1 MSRAGRTGAGRSRTG
16 PPAVLKVCARAADAH
31 RVTPSRRVA
40 EHATPPRHRPPP
52 AGVLVVAAALVVTAA
67 MIAASAMTSSAWPG
81 VVLPVL
87 ATALGVVPVRRRAV
101 AIGVTSLLVG
111 AAVTLAWAGS
121 ALAIGGMSAA
131 VAVSAAVV
139 TLWRHQRRRHLRT
152 IDSERARSA
161 ELTVV
166 DELTGCYN
174 THGLS
179 LLGEHVLAMVRRQS
193 GAMHAAVVEVEGI
206 PAVLD
211 ALGARAVDEVVLAVS
226 SAVRGATRGTDVVC
240 RSGEVTFVVV
250 GPGSGTGA
258 LDLERR
264 LRALLLRTPPL
275 SLREWPCT
283 VLVGVAQLQP
293 WDSGGLSELTHRAD
307 EDLGLRRALRGPAI
321 DPRGAQIGSDQRP

>member
-1 MSRAGRTGAGRSRTG
+1 MSRAGRTRARRSRLEW
-16 PPAVLKVCARAADAH
+16 PARLKVGARTTDAH
-31 RVTPSRRVA
+31 RVTSSHHVA
-40 EHATPPRHRPPP
+40 EHASPPRHRPPST
-52 AGVLVVAAALVVTAA
+52 GVLVVAAAVVVTAGSV
-67 MIAASAMTSSAWPG
+67 AASAMTSSAWPG

-87 ATALGVVPVRRRAV
+87 ATALGVVPDRRRAV
-101 AIGVTSLLVG
+101 AVGVAALLVG
-111 AAVTLAWAGS
+111 AVATLWWAGS
-121 ALAIGGMSAA
+121 ALAVGGTSAA

-139 TLWRHQRRRHLRT
+139 TLWRVQRRRDLRVIET
-152 IDSERARSA
+152 ERARSA

-179 LLGEHVLAMVRRQS
+179 LLGEQVLAMVRRQS
-193 GAMHAAVVEVEGI
+193 GAMHAAVIEIEGI

-226 SAVRGATRGTDVVC
+226 SAVRGSTRGTDVVC

-283 VLVGVAQLQP
+283 VLVGVGQLQP

-321 DPRGAQIGSDQRP
+321 SPRSTQIGSDRRP